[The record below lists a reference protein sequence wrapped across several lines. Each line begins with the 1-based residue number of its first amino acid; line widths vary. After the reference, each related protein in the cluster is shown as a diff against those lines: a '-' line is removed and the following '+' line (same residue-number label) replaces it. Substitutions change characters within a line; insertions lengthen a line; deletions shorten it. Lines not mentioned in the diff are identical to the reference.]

1 MNMPS
6 PSRRTHPPPGPAL
19 VVWAVPALFY
29 LAGFY
34 LRVSPAVMT
43 SELMRDFHIGAT
55 GLGNLTSFYYYA
67 YVLMQ
72 LPVGVLVDSL
82 GPRRLLIGGTLLA
95 ALGTFAFGL
104 APGFAAA
111 AAARALVGGATAVAW
126 VVTLKIV
133 ANWFPTSRYA
143 LFAGIT
149 LFAGNIG
156 ALVAQVPLRMLL
168 RTFDWRTVS
177 FGAGVLVLAIAVL
190 AWFIVFDDPSSR
202 GYQSYGAEAL
212 SGHRA
217 ARLRELIAGIP
228 GVFSYRNTWLIFLAQ
243 GGFVGAMLSFTGLW
257 GPPFLRSRFALS
269 QESAAGI
276 VSLMTICW
284 ATASPVSGYL
294 SDRIG
299 RRKPIYLGGAVAAAI
314 GWPILF
320 YVDSL
325 PLPVFVALAALTSF
339 SCGAVIIG
347 FAYARESV
355 PSRFL
360 GTISAA
366 INMGNM
372 LAPTILQPAIGTILD
387 QNWHGALAGT
397 VKVYGLDAFHAGFA
411 LIVVW
416 STVSCVLISLTRE
429 TGCRQNA

>member
-1 MNMPS
+1 MSS
-6 PSRRTHPPPGPAL
+6 PARPYPPLALSL

-43 SELMRDFHIGAT
+43 TELMRDFHMDAT
-55 GLGNLTSFYYYA
+55 GLGNLTSFYYYS

-95 ALGTFAFGL
+95 ALGTFFFGL

-133 ANWFPTSRYA
+133 AHWFTRSRYA

-156 ALVAQVPLRMLL
+156 ALVAQVPLRLVL
-168 RTFDWRTVS
+168 RSFDWRTVS
-177 FGAGVLVLAIAVL
+177 FGAAALVLAMSAL
-190 AWFIVFDDPSSR
+190 AFFFVHDDPSRR
-202 GYQSYGAEAL
+202 GFQSFGA
-212 SGHRA
+212 A
-217 ARLRELIAGIP
+217 APAGPVAGLRQLIGAIP

-257 GPPFLRSRFALS
+257 GPPFLRTRFALS
-269 QESAAGI
+269 PESAAAI
-276 VSLMTICW
+276 ISLMTICW
-284 ATASPVSGYL
+284 ATASPIAGWL

-299 RRKPIYLGGAVAAAI
+299 RRKPIYLGGALVAAA

-320 YVDSL
+320 YMDSL
-325 PLPVFVALAALTSF
+325 PLPAFVVLAGLTSF
-339 SCGAVIIG
+339 CCGAVIIG

-355 PSRFL
+355 PPRFL

-372 LAPTILQPAIGTILD
+372 MAPMILQPAIGAVLD
-387 QNWHGALAGT
+387 RNWHGALAGT
-397 VKVYGLDAFHAGFA
+397 VKVFGMDAFHAGFA
-411 LIVVW
+411 LIVTW
-416 STVSCVLISLTRE
+416 SVVSCALISLTRE